1 MGGNKQIDNLLV
13 TGLECLD
20 TILFQTNYVKNNENN
35 EKTMKKLWKKQW
47 KHEQLWKNNE
57 NNEKIMKNYEEN
69 TVIIWGVT
77 SRLLICLLQVL
88 SV

>member
-35 EKTMKKLWKKQW
+35 EKTMKNYEKNN
-47 KHEQLWKNNE
+47 ENMNNYEKNNE
-57 NNEKIMKNYEEN
+57 NNEKIMKNYEK
-69 TVIIWGVT
+69 TMKT
-77 SRLLICLLQVL
+77 MRKS
-88 SV
+88 

>member
-35 EKTMKKLWKKQW
+35 EKMI
-47 KHEQLWKNNE
+47 NNYE
-57 NNEKIMKNYEEN
+57 KNNEKIMKNYEEN
-69 TVIIWGVT
+69 NVIIWGVT

>member
-1 MGGNKQIDNLLV
+1 MMKSYG
-13 TGLECLD
+13 
-20 TILFQTNYVKNNENN
+20 NNENN
-35 EKTMKKLWKKQW
+35 VKIMKKLWKKQW
-47 KHEQLWKNNE
+47 KQWENDEQLWKKNE

-69 TVIIWGVT
+69 NVIIWGVT